1 MLSNINQHSTTNSG
15 WFYMVELDWIDFWED
30 MILVC
35 EKPQLF
41 ISIIVCS
48 LDDVGWVD

>member
-1 MLSNINQHSTTNSG
+1 MLSNINQQSTTNLG
-15 WFYMVELDWIDFWED
+15 FFNMVELDWIDFWDD
-30 MILVC
+30 MILFC